1 MREAI
6 FMSGRGGQGVLL
18 AGQLVAQAAMEAGLN
33 TSYYPIYDP
42 EVRGGRTTCVVV
54 VADGP
59 VGSPVAGRYSL
70 AVLMDE
76 YAVHHHLPEV
86 QPQGTAIINTSLAT
100 LPRETT
106 VRCVGL
112 PATQM
117 AENIMD
123 DRATN
128 MVMLGALAAAGG
140 FLTVA
145 QLSAALREFLPPRRH
160 DLIPLNI
167 RAMEAG
173 WAAAREQLE
182 AQDT

>member
-1 MREAI
+1 MRKAI

-76 YAVHHHLPEV
+76 YAVRHHLPEV
-86 QPQGTAIINTSLAT
+86 EPEGIAVINTSLAVVPEGT
-100 LPRETT
+100 A
-106 VRCVGL
+106 VRCVGV

-117 AENIMD
+117 AETIMD
-123 DRATN
+123 ERATN
-128 MVMLGALAAAGG
+128 MVMLGALAAAGS
-140 FLTVA
+140 FLTVE
-145 QLSAALREFLPPRRH
+145 QLSGTLPEFLPPRRH
-160 DLIPLNI
+160 ELIPLNI
-167 RAMEAG
+167 KAMEEGCAV
-173 WAAAREQLE
+173 ARAQLGR
-182 AQDT
+182 